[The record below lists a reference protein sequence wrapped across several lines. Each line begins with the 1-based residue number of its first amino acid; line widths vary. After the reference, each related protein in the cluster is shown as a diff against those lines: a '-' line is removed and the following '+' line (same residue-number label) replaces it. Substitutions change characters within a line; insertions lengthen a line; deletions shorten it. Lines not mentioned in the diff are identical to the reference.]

1 MSSVS
6 KEVGRLAET
15 MPRRSAEALL
25 EFARVLAAYSAA
37 AKERAKEAGRPVAED
52 YAAAETALVTA
63 SRILAPL
70 AGEAGG
76 GPEGIAGSLS
86 SLVGRLL
93 TIADRIEDR
102 IWDQAFLGTR
112 ESKKFGKLAKE
123 ALAEFR
129 AGKTRPLDPG
139 KM

>member
-1 MSSVS
+1 
-6 KEVGRLAET
+6 
-15 MPRRSAEALL
+15 MPRQSAEALL

-37 AKERAKEAGRPVAED
+37 AKERAKETGTPVTED
-52 YAAAETALVTA
+52 FEAAETALLTA
-63 SRILAPL
+63 STILAPL
-70 AGEAGG
+70 AGEASG

-102 IWDQAFLGTR
+102 LWSQAFSGAR
-112 ESKKFGKLAKE
+112 DSKKFGKLAKE

-129 AGKTRPLDPG
+129 SGKTRVLDPS